1 MRKFRHKYT
10 GVTVEVP
17 SELKG
22 DWQEITP
29 ANKPIEADAAD
40 HEGPQEEAESAAV
53 ADHEGPQEEAESVA
67 VEDHG
72 EPQEKEKKIPEK
84 KKTVSSSAKK
94 VAAKTTK
101 RPVSRIRK

>member
-53 ADHEGPQEEAESVA
+53 
-67 VEDHG
+67 EDPG